1 MITPNY
7 PPLADDP
14 TSQALAVRGLNKS
27 FAGRPAVSNLSLDIP
42 RGSIYG
48 IVGPNG
54 AGKTTML
61 TMACGLLRPDSGEA
75 FIAGHNTWQDPLAAK
90 AAMGL
95 LIDGAPVFDRLSGRN
110 SFSISGHCAV

>member
-1 MITPNY
+1 MIIPNY

-14 TSQALAVRGLNKS
+14 TAQAFAVRGLNKS

-61 TMACGLLRPDSGEA
+61 TLS
-75 FIAGHNTWQDPLAAK
+75 
-90 AAMGL
+90 
-95 LIDGAPVFDRLSGRN
+95 LIH
-110 SFSISGHCAV
+110 I

>member
-1 MITPNY
+1 MIIPNY

-14 TSQALAVRGLNKS
+14 TAQALAVRGLNKS
-27 FAGRPAVSNLSLDIP
+27 FAGRPVVSNLSLDIP

-75 FIAGHNTWQDPLAAK
+75 FIAGHLS
-90 AAMGL
+90 
-95 LIDGAPVFDRLSGRN
+95 LIH
-110 SFSISGHCAV
+110 I